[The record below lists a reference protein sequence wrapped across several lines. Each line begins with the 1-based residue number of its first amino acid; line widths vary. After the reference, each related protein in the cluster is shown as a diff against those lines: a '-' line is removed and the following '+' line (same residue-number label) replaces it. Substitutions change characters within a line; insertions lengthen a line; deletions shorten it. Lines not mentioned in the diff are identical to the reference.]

1 MNGAPSM
8 KTNFL
13 LVLLP
18 VLAASCAQFPAGN
31 AGGPLQPQGVTGPC
45 QVKPFFF
52 LSLRSVPTDL
62 TVRNTGEACTFTL
75 VNYAFQQY
83 LNAALV
89 TMPASNG
96 SATAQLISGN
106 FQALVTY
113 VPRPGFT
120 GPDHFSITL
129 EPNATG
135 VTVNVMV
142 Q

>member
-1 MNGAPSM
+1 M
-8 KTNFL
+8 KTKVL

-18 VLAASCAQFPAGN
+18 VVAGSCAQLPAGN

-45 QVKPFFF
+45 QVKPFF
-52 LSLRSVPTDL
+52 LLGLRSVPAEL
-62 TVRNTGEACTFTL
+62 TIRNTGEACTFTL
-75 VNYAFQQY
+75 INYAFQKY

-96 SATAQLISGN
+96 RATAELVSGN

-113 VPRPGFT
+113 VPRPGYT
-120 GPDHFSITL
+120 GTDRFSVTL

-135 VTVNVMV
+135 VTVNVTV

>member
-1 MNGAPSM
+1 MTLKP
-8 KTNFL
+8 L

-18 VLAASCAQFPAGN
+18 LLAASCALPPGD

-52 LSLRSVPTDL
+52 LSLRSVPAEL

-75 VNYAFQQY
+75 VNYAFQTY

-96 SATAQLISGN
+96 RATAELISGN

-113 VPRPGFT
+113 VPRPGYT
-120 GPDHFSITL
+120 GPDRFSVTL

-135 VTVNVMV
+135 VTVNVTV

>member
-1 MNGAPSM
+1 MNP
-8 KTNFL
+8 KFL

-18 VLAASCAQFPAGN
+18 VIAGSCAQYPAGN

-45 QVKPFFF
+45 QVKPFF
-52 LSLRSVPTDL
+52 LLGLRSVPAQL
-62 TVRNTGEACTFTL
+62 TIRNTGEACTFTL

-113 VPRPGFT
+113 MPRPGYT
-120 GPDHFSITL
+120 GPDRFSVTL

-135 VTVNVMV
+135 VTVNVIV